1 MKNII
6 AVPCILIPLIEADV
20 TIKLLILATEVHLP
34 NHLSA
39 AAALCY
45 IAATEEINFPLT
57 LVINNV

>member
-6 AVPCILIPLIEADV
+6 AVPCILIALIEADV
-20 TIKLLILATEVHLP
+20 TITLLILATEVHLP

-39 AAALCY
+39 AAARHY
-45 IAATEEINFPLT
+45 MAATEEINFPLS